1 MTLKKIFSYALLAL
15 IISACTEKPSC
26 MVADNV
32 KKIENEALSKNGL
45 HLYLMA
51 TGLNEKEHF
60 YELYK
65 GVPTFDECGNADI
78 SPVAQAHIDTTA
90 VNPEKIIITSNQIE
104 IEYTAEKKPENLSDI
119 AIIID

>member
-1 MTLKKIFSYALLAL
+1 
-15 IISACTEKPSC
+15 
-26 MVADNV
+26 MVADNL

-45 HLYLMA
+45 HLYLRA

-65 GVPTFDECGNADI
+65 GVPTFDECGNAAI

-90 VNPEKIIITSNQIE
+90 GNPEKIVITSNQIE